1 MSYAGVLDGISD
13 VKPGRNIR
21 VKPFGV
27 GNVSTLNGKSDTSAD
42 GGIDAK
48 IGIGTNLVFDAT
60 WRTDFSQVEVDT
72 QQVNLTRYSLF
83 FPEKR
88 EFFLENQG
96 NFQIGGFTN
105 TSNNF
110 IPFFSRTIGLSDTG
124 TPIPIVGGLRL
135 TGRAGRTTIG
145 VLNMQTEQETRVG
158 LPSLPAANFTVARV
172 SQDFLR
178 NSSAGVLRARQGT
191 RRRVEPHRRRRG
203 AAST

>member
-1 MSYAGVLDGISD
+1 MD
-13 VKPGRNIR
+13 V
-21 VKPFGV
+21 
-27 GNVSTLNGKSDTSAD
+27 
-42 GGIDAK
+42 K
-48 IGIGTNLVFDAT
+48 IGIGSNLVLDAT

-124 TPIPIVGGLRL
+124 TPIPIVGGVRL
-135 TGRAGRTTIG
+135 TGR
-145 VLNMQTEQETRVG
+145 V
-158 LPSLPAANFTVARV
+158 
-172 SQDFLR
+172 
-178 NSSAGVLRARQGT
+178 RADD
-191 RRRVEPHRRRRG
+191 RRR
-203 AAST
+203 S